1 MKLIKGDLIK
11 LAIAGEFDVIAH
23 GCNCFCVQGG
33 GIARE
38 MSKRFWTNS
47 PWSYPSEDKKYV
59 GDISK
64 LGNIESYSFKLND
77 NPWFP
82 ENNDRWDSKNIF
94 VTVVNC
100 YSQYEYGTDKMNLDY
115 EALALCF
122 KKINHM
128 FRGQRVGLPWIGC
141 GLAGGD
147 KEVVKLLMINFLKDV
162 DLTIVE
168 F

>member
-38 MSKRFWTNS
+38 MNKKFWTNS
-47 PWSYPSEDKKYV
+47 AKYYPSEDKKHV

-64 LGNIESYSFKLND
+64 LGNIEFHTFRLNMYKKITD
-77 NPWFP
+77 DMFL
-82 ENNDRWDSKNIF
+82 
-94 VTVVNC
+94 TVVNC
-100 YSQYEYGTDKMNLDY
+100 YSQYNFGTDKMNLDY
-115 EALALCF
+115 ESLALCF
-122 KKINHM
+122 KKINHI